1 MAGGN
6 FYFDEAL
13 RDDVSIDDEAV
24 IFVVNRWYES
34 APKFSPDIK
43 PAEIMPM
50 LEVEPLK

>member
-24 IFVVNRWYES
+24 VFVVNRWYES
-34 APKFSPDIK
+34 APKFSPDVK
-43 PAEIMPM
+43 PLDMVPV
-50 LEVEPLK
+50 LEVDPVK